1 MYKTCPKCGYKRQA
15 SDDCSEDKCPSC
27 GLFFRKW
34 LKSQVGEV
42 MHPDL
47 DSPARSKSYFVGA
60 LVNFFIRPRINIKKS
75 ELIRDVVIWLIFI
88 AWGLSF
94 VMMDFR
100 SNEIGQSWFHNVNLV
115 FHEAGHVIFTLL
127 GRTMAILGGSLFQ
140 VLVPLAL
147 MFACLVVNKDSFGAS
162 IGLWWVGQSLMDIAP
177 YIADARAL
185 RLPLLGGSTGADR
198 PGTHDWANLL
208 RPRGWL
214 EYDIQIAAAVDFI
227 GSGILLLALLWG
239 GYMLYLSK
247 KGTDLF
253 SSNEIEK

>member
-1 MYKTCPKCGYKRQA
+1 
-15 SDDCSEDKCPSC
+15 
-27 GLFFRKW
+27 
-34 LKSQVGEV
+34 
-42 MHPDL
+42 
-47 DSPARSKSYFVGA
+47 
-60 LVNFFIRPRINIKKS
+60 
-75 ELIRDVVIWLIFI
+75 
-88 AWGLSF
+88 
-94 VMMDFR
+94 
-100 SNEIGQSWFHNVNLV
+100 
-115 FHEAGHVIFTLL
+115 
-127 GRTMAILGGSLFQ
+127 
-140 VLVPLAL
+140 
-147 MFACLVVNKDSFGAS
+147 
-162 IGLWWVGQSLMDIAP
+162 MDIAP

>member
-1 MYKTCPKCGYKRQA
+1 
-15 SDDCSEDKCPSC
+15 
-27 GLFFRKW
+27 
-34 LKSQVGEV
+34 

-162 IGLWWVGQSLMDIAP
+162 ICLWWVGQSLMDIAP

-185 RLPLLGGSTGADR
+185 RLPLLGG
-198 PGTHDWANLL
+198 GTVRTAPA
-208 RPRGWL
+208 RT
-214 EYDIQIAAAVDFI
+214 I
-227 GSGILLLALLWG
+227 GQTCCDQEG
-239 GYMLYLSK
+239 G
-247 KGTDLF
+247 
-253 SSNEIEK
+253 